1 MDQEEE
7 MRRLRKAVADAYGE
21 DRAWMTAT
29 GRAEELIREARTHQ
43 KLILAN
49 SRLGVE
55 VRRGAIEALVH
66 GSWAF
71 GRVTLDPL
79 AIMATEGA

>member
-55 VRRGAIEALVH
+55 VRRGAIDAAIKEIEGLC
-66 GSWAF
+66 
-71 GRVTLDPL
+71 LL
-79 AIMATEGA
+79 AEELLRKAARE